1 MKTVRWSPRIL
12 LEQRLEGVV
21 VVDQGPPRREA
32 IEAALERAG
41 YSRVEE
47 PAPPAVVDYRQAATP
62 SLSMTFAGPRQRVV
76 VAAGNAPRG
85 TVKRVRV
92 FRADDRTMAYSI
104 VLLPLW
110 LLQVAGL
117 LAGVASIAAAALTG
131 EPRTLA
137 GLIVAGILFGLPK
150 LWIDDAHHVVREAL
164 GEKPPVDPL
173 VAPPRAVALRDP
185 AADERPAS
193 PARVRIATDDP
204 ALAAAAQTARDAVVR
219 HETTEPEDAVEA
231 LERAARRGE
240 RDD

>member
-1 MKTVRWSPRIL
+1 M
-12 LEQRLEGVV
+12 EQRLEGVV
-21 VVDQGPPRREA
+21 VVEQGQPRREA

-41 YSRVEE
+41 YRRMEE
-47 PAPPAVVDYRQAATP
+47 PAPPAVMDYRQAATP
-62 SLSMTFAGPRQRVV
+62 WLSMTFAGPRQRV
-76 VAAGNAPRG
+76 GNAPRG
-85 TVKRVRV
+85 TVKRVRI

-117 LAGVASIAAAALTG
+117 LAGVASIGAAALTG

-204 ALAAAAQTARDAVVR
+204 ALAAAAKTARDAVVR